1 MSKRNIDPNNTRNG
15 NLRRKVTKKK
25 RGKNKKPGKVFVC
38 FVLRWRYIGPS
49 RTESKLAA
57 PENARACFSHL
68 PSQKS
73 NDGTKGKS
81 GEGGSRPSRC
91 RVWRGTSSVD

>member
-1 MSKRNIDPNNTRNG
+1 MSKRNIDPNNTSNG
-15 NLRRKVTKKK
+15 NLRRRVKKK
-25 RGKNKKPGKVFVC
+25 RGKKPGKVFVC

-81 GEGGSRPSRC
+81 GEGGRRPSRC